1 MLKEMRCKLKWAL
14 IKQKKTKHT
23 FTRNVSMYLTINK
36 CYPEK
41 CSIVFT
47 LILKIIL
54 SVEKAQLKLT
64 KHLNY

>member
-1 MLKEMRCKLKWAL
+1 MGTYKA
-14 IKQKKTKHT
+14 KKTRHT
-23 FTRNVSMYLTINK
+23 FSRYVSMYLTTNK
-36 CYPEK
+36 YYPEK

-47 LILKIIL
+47 LILKTIL